1 MICFPPM
8 NQMAGFFF
16 LGEGSEGRNERVSYK
31 SHKGYRRGQQMTG
44 GFGLKDCE
52 RESFKYSASY
62 HDQGRI
68 CFERRAQRIRGE
80 DVRKNGRRASGILW
94 YLIFT
99 IGGCMPS
106 PLID

>member
-31 SHKGYRRGQQMTG
+31 SHKEYRRGQQMTG

-62 HDQGRI
+62 HDQRRI

-80 DVRKNGRRASGILW
+80 DVRKNGR
-94 YLIFT
+94 
-99 IGGCMPS
+99 
-106 PLID
+106 